1 VDEGLDFVATR
12 EFFPKTLAA
21 SIKQKTRWVFGRHI
35 LITRESTERPEVVT
49 AGFGILV
56 GSDYGAIVGNA
67 RCLTSGDRSQILAA
81 DNPFGRGNASEKIAA
96 RLVNVDQLPAAATQ

>member
-1 VDEGLDFVATR
+1 MNLLNDR
-12 EFFPKTLAA
+12 
-21 SIKQKTRWVFGRHI
+21 
-35 LITRESTERPEVVT
+35 EVVT

-67 RCLTSGDRSQILAA
+67 RRLTSGDRSQILAA